1 MQNRHRLAIPAALAA
16 LSLALTACGSKS
28 TDATAPDSATTTT
41 TAAAPTTNPLTGL
54 PMSDPEQS
62 HPVYIVKVDNT
73 QASDP
78 QIGLGSADLITEE
91 LVEGGL
97 CRLATFFYDKLPEK
111 VGPVRS
117 MRLTDIGIA
126 KPVGATIITSGA
138 APVTLHG
145 LHKAGIPFLDMNNPN
160 VVRVSDGMHDS
171 LHSVMANVSKIASEA
186 KGKPARPA
194 DYLPFGDQA
203 LPSGKKATSITSRVG
218 GSCTDRWSYEGGHYV
233 LTNGFMAK
241 GDQFTPDTV
250 ITATV
255 TTSTAPYKD
264 PAGNPVPI
272 SHFEGSGKAMI
283 FHGGQMVKATW
294 EKAGKGSPVTFKDAQ
309 GNALQIPP
317 GHTWLELVPGKG
329 TFSAG
334 SVTFTK

>member
-1 MQNRHRLAIPAALAA
+1 MQHRHRLVIPAALAA

-28 TDATAPDSATTTT
+28 TDATAPDTTPATSA
-41 TAAAPTTNPLTGL
+41 APAPTTNPLTGL
-54 PMSDPEQS
+54 AMSDPAQT

-97 CRLATFFYDKLPEK
+97 CRLATFFYDKLPDK

-138 APVTLHG
+138 AGVTLHG
-145 LHKAGIPFLDMNNPN
+145 LHKAGIRYLDMNNPN

-171 LHSVMANVSKIASEA
+171 LHSVMANVSKIASDA
-186 KGKPARPA
+186 KRKAARPA

-203 LPSGKKATSITSRVG
+203 LPSGKKASSITSRVG

-233 LTNGFMAK
+233 LTNGFMAQ
-241 GDQFTPDTV
+241 GDTFNPDTV

-294 EKAGKGSPVTFKDAQ
+294 EKADTGSAVTFKDAK
-309 GNALQIPP
+309 GNTLQIPA
-317 GHTWLELVPGKG
+317 GHTWLELIPGKG